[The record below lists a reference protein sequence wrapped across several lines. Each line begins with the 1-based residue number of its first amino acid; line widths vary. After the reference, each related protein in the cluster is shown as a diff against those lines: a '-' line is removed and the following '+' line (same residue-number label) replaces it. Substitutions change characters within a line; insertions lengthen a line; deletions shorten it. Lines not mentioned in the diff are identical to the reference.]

1 MFKNNDHLKYI
12 EENDIAECLSKTKL
26 LVTDFSSIIFDMI
39 YRKKPYIIFI
49 PDGNDPNIKDI
60 YRYSYYK
67 IINSF
72 KNNEFQFENI
82 NFNLIETLN
91 KIDYYINNDFQLD
104 IKLQELYNRFN
115 FSHEL
120 AIKKFINY
128 TSTF

>member
-128 TSTF
+128 TSKF

>member
-12 EENDIAECLSKTKL
+12 EENDISECLSKTKL

-128 TSTF
+128 TSKF